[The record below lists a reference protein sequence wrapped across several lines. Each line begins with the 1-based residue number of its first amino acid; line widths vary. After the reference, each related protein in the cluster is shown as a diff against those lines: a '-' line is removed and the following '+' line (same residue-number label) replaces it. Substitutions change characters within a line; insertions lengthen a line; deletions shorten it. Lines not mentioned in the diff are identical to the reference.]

1 MWATQ
6 SPGEPG
12 PFRGGRHYTAYQTHP
27 VMINPYAK
35 AAFLSEELG
44 EEEKMVKGPR
54 NNVNMTSREAYAPWS
69 RISTHPPP
77 FAPGTSLSLISPTLW
92 MGIMI
97 PKLHRNIRM
106 KWGHKNKEQ
115 PHTYY
120 KSWHKVS
127 IQQNLATPVTY
138 LVHQHLIMYLKHCT
152 HTHTHS
158 SLGDC
163 IDNVNSED
171 IWWVAR
177 AFSVLFRSLYILI
190 FEFLQ

>member
-1 MWATQ
+1 MCKVILPCEQ
-6 SPGEPG
+6 HSLLGNQG
-12 PFRGGRHYTAYQTHP
+12 PFVGGGITPPTKLTQWWSILMLKH
-27 VMINPYAK
+27 
-35 AAFLSEELG
+35 AFLSEELG

-54 NNVNMTSREAYAPWS
+54 NNVNMTSREAYAPCS

-77 FAPGTSLSLISPTLW
+77 FAPGTSLSLISHTLW
-92 MGIMI
+92 MGIMT

-138 LVHQHLIMYLKHCT
+138 LVHKHLIMYLKHCT
-152 HTHTHS
+152 HTHTQQSGRLHRQ
-158 SLGDC
+158 C
-163 IDNVNSED
+163 
-171 IWWVAR
+171 
-177 AFSVLFRSLYILI
+177 
-190 FEFLQ
+190 